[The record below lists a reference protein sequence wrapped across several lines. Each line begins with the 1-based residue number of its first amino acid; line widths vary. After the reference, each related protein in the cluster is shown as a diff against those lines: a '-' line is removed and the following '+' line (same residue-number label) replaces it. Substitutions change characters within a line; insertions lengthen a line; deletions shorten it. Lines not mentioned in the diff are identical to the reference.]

1 MSIKLFDLSM
11 KEIQMRGVKWLE
23 LIPDPPQVEHI
34 TESVWGAEITLG
46 KRRLSRKLS
55 ARFFYLA
62 DGRSDYKVLR
72 NEIFSLL
79 DPIQTF
85 YVIDTDLPERKWKV
99 DIDTQSL
106 TRLNAVAGEWAVEFV
121 SAQTYAYSVFNT
133 LNDELYKSTTLLM
146 SAGLNGNASKADYKR
161 TTSTFAIYNA
171 GDGRVE
177 PENYP
182 LKITIKLTGSSVIA
196 SDIRLINSSTGE
208 EWRYRGT
215 FQTGDTITIDGVQSK
230 RNGVNIVGATGPEF
244 GLISLAPGINNF
256 TVTGLGGS
264 FEITFDFTFLYL

>member
-23 LIPDPPQVEHI
+23 LIPDPPQVERI
-34 TESVWGAEITLG
+34 TESVWDGEITLG

-161 TTSTFAIYNA
+161 TTSTFTIYNA

-215 FQTGDTITIDGVQSK
+215 FQTGDTITIDGVK
-230 RNGVNIVGATGPEF
+230 AERNGVNIVGATGPEF

-256 TVTGLGGS
+256 TVTGLSGS
-264 FEITFDFTFLYL
+264 FEITFDFPFLYL

>member
-11 KEIQMRGVKWLE
+11 REIQMRGVKWLE
-23 LIPDPPQVEHI
+23 LIPDPPQVERI
-34 TESVWGAEITLG
+34 TESVWDGEITLG
-46 KRRLSRKLS
+46 KRRLGRKLS

-106 TRLNAVAGEWAVEFV
+106 TRLNAVAGEWMVEFI
-121 SAQTYAYSVFNT
+121 SAQTYAYSTYNT

-146 SAGLNGNASKADYKR
+146 SAGLNGTATKADYIR
-161 TTSTFAIYNA
+161 NTSTFAIYNA
-171 GDGRVE
+171 GDGKVNPRK
-177 PENYP
+177 YP
-182 LKITIKLTGSSVIA
+182 LKITIQLTAPSNTV
-196 SDIRLINSSTGE
+196 SDVRLSNSSTGE
-208 EWRYRGT
+208 EWRYRGI
-215 FQTGDTITIDGVQSK
+215 FQAGDIITIDGVQSK
-230 RNGVNIVGATGPEF
+230 RNGLNIVGATGPEF

-256 TVTGLGGS
+256 TLTGISGS
-264 FEITFDFTFLYL
+264 YEVSFDFPFLYL